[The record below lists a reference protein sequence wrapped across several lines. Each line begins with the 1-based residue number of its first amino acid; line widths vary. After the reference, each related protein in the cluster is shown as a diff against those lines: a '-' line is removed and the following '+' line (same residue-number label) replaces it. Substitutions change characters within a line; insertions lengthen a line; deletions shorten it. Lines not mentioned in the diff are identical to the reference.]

1 MNENRINQLRATLA
15 RSSMLQNLATSLGN
29 DIAKLNDGELLVSTQ
44 EAVGMSIRT
53 LTNVDADMRD
63 VIRDQLHFKLRNAQA
78 EFEAL
83 DVPSAGSVQIVDQAA
98 VSVVAE
104 SAEAATAVDQV
115 LAESE
120 PPAEPPAAIPPEP
133 PAQ

>member
-1 MNENRINQLRATLA
+1 
-15 RSSMLQNLATSLGN
+15 MLQNLATSLGN